1 MCKSSFKTSLL
12 PSASELHYVY
22 KCTKGAIHTLLLL
35 LLPTKISK
43 KINPQIHKTKD
54 TKSTT
59 LHLSIFSAVHCN
71 PCGFLSLMTKRKHLF
86 SCFIFR
92 VLASENLIY
101 SATYHNINDEYER
114 IRRGNHILLVKTQD
128 DERLVRNEYRVED
141 ASKTFVCLFV
151 WFCNFYIANFDLP
164 VCFAPLIHFLSH
176 STC

>member
-101 SATYHNINDEYER
+101 SATYHNINDEYLR
-114 IRRGNHILLVKTQD
+114 TRRGNHILLVKTQD
-128 DERLVRNEYRVED
+128 DEWLVRNEYRGLKMQAKHLYVYLFD
-141 ASKTFVCLFV
+141 FVISISPTLTFRCVLRR
-151 WFCNFYIANFDLP
+151 
-164 VCFAPLIHFLSH
+164 
-176 STC
+176 